1 MDELLDIVTEED
13 TVIGRELRSKVH
25 QLGLWHR
32 GVHVFLFTSDGKML
46 IQKRSADRASC
57 PSLLDGSVS
66 EHVKAGESHFEAA
79 VRGMKEEM
87 GVDGIEIQPL
97 IKFRMQYGINDNE
110 ISILYKGLVD
120 PLQVKFDPVE
130 IESIHYL
137 STDEVNKMMKENR
150 VSFCGW
156 FLEILHAY
164 HHETTRALHPLET
177 YAEGGKFP

>member
-1 MDELLDIVTEED
+1 MDELLDIVTDED
-13 TVIGRELRSKVH
+13 IVTGRELRSRVH
-25 QLGLWHR
+25 QLGLQHR

-46 IQKRSADRASC
+46 IQKRSADRVSC

-97 IKFRMQYGINDNE
+97 IKFRMKYGVNDNE

-120 PLQVKFDPVE
+120 PARVKFDPVE

-137 STDEVNKMMKENR
+137 SMDEVKKMMQEKS
-150 VSFCGW
+150 VLFCGW

-164 HHETTRALHPLET
+164 KNEPTQALNIVEK
-177 YAEGGKFP
+177 YEGR